1 MQRSAILTA
10 VPHGR
15 GRTRQ
20 VTIRNVGD
28 EVALELGIQLMAEKE
43 DRTDWLEGTR
53 PRVLGPGKEVCLDI
67 AQGPGPTECRLIVSW
82 VDGRG
87 NTSRWVGAISR
98 R

>member
-15 GRTRQ
+15 GRMRQ
-20 VTIRNVGD
+20 ITIRNVGD
-28 EVALELGIQLMAEKE
+28 EVALELGIQFMAEKE
-43 DRTDWLEGTR
+43 DRTDWLVGTR

-67 AQGPGPTECRLIVSW
+67 AQAPGPADCKLIVSW

-87 NTSRWVGAISR
+87 NTSRWIGVVSR

>member
-1 MQRSAILTA
+1 MQHSAILTA

-28 EVALELGIQLMAEKE
+28 EVALELVIQLMAEKE
-43 DRTDWLEGTR
+43 DRTDWLTGTR
-53 PRVLGPGKEVCLDI
+53 PRVLGLGKELCLDL
-67 AQGPGPTECRLIVSW
+67 AQSPGPTDCTLIVSW

-87 NTSRWVGAISR
+87 NTSRWIGAISR

>member
-1 MQRSAILTA
+1 MQRSAIVTA

-20 VTIRNVGD
+20 VTITNVGD
-28 EVALELGIQLMAEKE
+28 EVALELGVRFLAGAD
-43 DRTDWLEGTR
+43 DRTDWLMGTR
-53 PRVLGPGKEVCLDI
+53 PRVLGPGKSLCLDVGQ
-67 AQGPGPTECRLIVSW
+67 APGPSECKLIVSW

-87 NTSRWVGAISR
+87 NTSRWVGVISR